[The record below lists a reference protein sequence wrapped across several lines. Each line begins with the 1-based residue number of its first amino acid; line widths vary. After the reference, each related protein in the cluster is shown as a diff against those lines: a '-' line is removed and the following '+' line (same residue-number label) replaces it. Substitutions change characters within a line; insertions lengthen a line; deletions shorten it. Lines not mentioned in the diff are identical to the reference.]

1 MIIHSA
7 RESASERVALAQAA
21 EHVARS
27 ELRWRETT
35 VQSLEPQLASARA
48 KLAAEKGET
57 REALPS
63 AMKCAQRPLVRAL
76 SSSNRDQVFF

>member
-48 KLAAEKGET
+48 KLAAEK
-57 REALPS
+57 EARDAGPE
-63 AMKCAQRPLVRAL
+63 RP
-76 SSSNRDQVFF
+76 

>member
-7 RESASERVALAQAA
+7 RESASERVAHAEAA

-35 VQSLEPQLASARA
+35 VQSLESQLASARA
-48 KLAAEKGET
+48 KLAAEK
-57 REALPS
+57 EARDARPEA
-63 AMKCAQRPLVRAL
+63 AMKRAQRPLLRAL
-76 SSSNRDQVFF
+76 ISSN